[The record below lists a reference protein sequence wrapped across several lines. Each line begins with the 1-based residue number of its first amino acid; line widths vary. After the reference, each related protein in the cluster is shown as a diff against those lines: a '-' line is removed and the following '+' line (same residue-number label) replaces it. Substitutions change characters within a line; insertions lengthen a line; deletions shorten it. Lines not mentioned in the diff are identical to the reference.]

1 MLFKDMNVEIY
12 IHGTT
17 EGYDAYTTAIDKDQ
31 YIQTFY
37 GAEYNDQSLIVET
50 KIVDSNIYCYYTYF
64 RKNIQTYAGR
74 SGRYIGITLRADC
87 FVRNVQV
94 MYQVMDMI
102 YSQFITGSIV
112 SDGDNRKFIVR
123 GLKEINKKVVDQ
135 IVNLLSQIIQT
146 KDIVKMD
153 ESFLGNAGAALSY
166 NPCDNR
172 CKDLVAE
179 YKKAEKVIIS
189 PSSSLLREQQ
199 KAKEYQQKLEYIKKE
214 TEEKYVSR
222 IKKMQADVKMLQKE
236 KENALSE
243 LDNHIKQRDTLE
255 KHVCALEMELQE
267 SKQKIKSLSDQ
278 ANLKT
283 ELVKISEP
291 LMRLN
296 ALLQRV
302 GIGVSSQQKS
312 QPSMRRFDSDFEK
325 RRPEKVSSFKNSNIW
340 KIALMIFAL
349 ASILLLV
356 VLFFQ
361 IKLYSKYNNSY
372 VDEPKVENVQVG
384 DIKEK
389 EGQALTKIEDLKEF
403 EQKKDELEDARIDIQ
418 GQNTYP
424 DGLVAET
431 RYPIGLVNKEG
442 NYVDSLIDIKWD
454 CRGGYIDPKHG
465 NKVSLRTK
473 QSGTIQILC
482 FLPNGQTITREL
494 KVYEKKTNQH
504 SSSSIRKDSKITI
517 PNPPSSISGK
527 ERSKSSD
534 L

>member
-1 MLFKDMNVEIY
+1 MIIDIF
-12 IHGTT
+12 IHGST
-17 EGYDAYTTAIDKDQ
+17 EGYDTYTTATDKDQ

-64 RKNIQTYAGR
+64 RKNVQTY
-74 SGRYIGITLRADC
+74 SGRLGGYLGITLRTDS
-87 FVRNVQV
+87 FIRNVLV

-102 YSQFITGSIV
+102 YSQFITGSII
-112 SDGDNRKFIVR
+112 SDDDNKKFIVR
-123 GLKEINKKVVDQ
+123 NLKEINKKVVDQ

-146 KDIVKMD
+146 KDIIKMD

-222 IKKMQADVKMLQKE
+222 IKKMQADVQMLKKE
-236 KENALSE
+236 KEEALSE
-243 LDNHIKQRDTLE
+243 LDNHIKQRDTL
-255 KHVCALEMELQE
+255 KNHVCVLEMELQE

-283 ELVKISEP
+283 ELVKISDP

-296 ALLQRV
+296 TLLQRV
-302 GIGVSSQQKS
+302 GIASPSLQNS
-312 QPSMRRFDSDFEK
+312 QPSIRRLDVDFEK
-325 RRPEKVSSFKNSNIW
+325 KRPEKVSSYKNSNIW
-340 KIALMIFAL
+340 KFSLILFAL

-372 VDEPKVENVQVG
+372 VEEPKVELKTDVEPTNAIESKDV
-384 DIKEK
+384 
-389 EGQALTKIEDLKEF
+389 QALAVIEDY
-403 EQKKDELEDARIDIQ
+403 DGARIDIKGYSGKGGLQ
-418 GQNTYP
+418 YGKEYILFVSNRYSKP
-424 DGLVAET
+424 IEDVDG
-431 RYPIGLVNKEG
+431 
-442 NYVDSLIDIKWD
+442 IKWNCD
-454 CRGGYIDPKHG
+454 GGEIDVYGRASARLKI
-465 NKVSLRTK
+465 NKDNGFIRIMCL
-473 QSGTIQILC
+473 
-482 FLPNGQTITREL
+482 LPNGRTIEREL
-494 KVYEKKTNQH
+494 KIQSVSEDNSSMQASRPSPVRISKKEE
-504 SSSSIRKDSKITI
+504 SVSK
-517 PNPPSSISGK
+517 PLPSKNSKFK
-527 ERSKSSD
+527 E
-534 L
+534 